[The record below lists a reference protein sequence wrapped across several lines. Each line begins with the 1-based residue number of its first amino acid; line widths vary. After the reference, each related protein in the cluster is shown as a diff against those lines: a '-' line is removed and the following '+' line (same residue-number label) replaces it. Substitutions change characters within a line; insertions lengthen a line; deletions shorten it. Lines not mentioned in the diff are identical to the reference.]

1 VAEDGKSWLKYGCF
15 GCLGCLGLLI
25 LFVAGMFGVAALR
38 ARNEQVTKRELTPD
52 LPAPI
57 TTPEAQPE
65 AIAELDEATPGR
77 VVLDLRHSGFVIAP
91 GEPGE
96 PLRVEAT
103 FDERSYEL
111 VERFEPE
118 ADPGWIYE
126 VTFRRKGFSLITA
139 MKEALGGTQPE
150 VYIFLPPDIPFA
162 LEIDG
167 RQGAVEAELGGLWLT
182 SAELDFNQGA
192 LEVGFSEPLRAPM
205 EELKIEIS
213 MGAIEAAS
221 LGNASPA
228 VLDVEFSMGG
238 AEIDLRG
245 QWVQDSQI
253 SIDHRMG
260 GGIVRL
266 PDNVLIEGLDRGGL
280 RVEPQAEIKP
290 PTLTFSVSSDN
301 PDNLEFID

>member
-38 ARNEQVTKRELTPD
+38 ARNEQVTKRELRPD

-57 TTPEAQPE
+57 TTPETQPE
-65 AIAELDEATPGR
+65 TLVELDTVVPGR
-77 VVLDLRHSGFVIAP
+77 VVLDLRHSGFFIAP

-118 ADPGWIYE
+118 ADPGWVYE

-213 MGAIEAAS
+213 MGAIEADS

-228 VLDVEFSMGG
+228 VLEVGFSMGG

-280 RVEPQAEIKP
+280 RVEPQAEIKL
-290 PTLTFSVSSDN
+290 PTLTFSVSSDD
-301 PDNLEFID
+301 PDNLQFVD